1 MRSDDKSGLSHVLV
15 ALGAISFF
23 IIGVP
28 VLDSI
33 STWLVNVFGLKTLK
47 LNKEAEE
54 FAVTEEEPPIQA
66 IGFSIPS
73 EEDEENYDE

>member
-1 MRSDDKSGLSHVLV
+1 MRRDDKSGLSHVLV

-33 STWLVNVFGLKTLK
+33 STWLVNIFSLKTLK

-54 FAVTEEEPPIQA
+54 FTNTEEQPVQA

-73 EEDEENYDE
+73 DECEEDYDE

>member
-1 MRSDDKSGLSHVLV
+1 MRRHDKSGLPYVLV
-15 ALGAISFF
+15 VLGAISFF

-28 VLDSI
+28 IFDSI
-33 STWLVNVFGLKTLK
+33 STWLANIFNLKTLK

-54 FAVTEEEPPIQA
+54 FANTEEQPVQA

-73 EEDEENYDE
+73 DETEENYDE